1 MRPLDA
7 PAAAT
12 DLAADQFLHWP
23 SGPAGR
29 LCVHDGT
36 VWLTVDGEAD
46 DHVLERGQCIDLP
59 PRRHALADDADRLPA
74 PHHLHPGDLPGPA
87 RVAGHELIPLRVL
100 A

>member
-1 MRPLDA
+1 MRPLPS

-12 DLAADQFLHWP
+12 DLAGDQFLHWP

-46 DHVLERGQCIDLP
+46 DHVLEGGQCIDLP
-59 PRRHALADDADRLPA
+59 PRRHALLQP
-74 PHHLHPGDLPGPA
+74 LGDHA
-87 RVAGHELIPLRVL
+87 RVSLGRRDRV
-100 A
+100 AA